1 DVVVGDRRGEVGL
14 AGAAAAVEEDPG
26 GARALRVARVLHR
39 QGARGRDVA
48 VDAGVEVLEG
58 LVLERA
64 EVADAQQLL
73 VLAPLLLAH
82 AALAGDQAPE
92 VGVGDR
98 HLEAHVAGVEADR
111 ALRRGLRRGPVA
123 SAGTF
128 RDRTFQILEDV
139 RDAAHLC
146 PALRSPTSPGWPGC
160 SASSACCS

>member
-1 DVVVGDRRGEVGL
+1 MGDVVIGDCGGEMSL
-14 AGAAAAVEEDPG
+14 AGATSPEKANPRRAG
-26 GARALRVARVLHR
+26 ALRVLSILTSDCPCPPNVSI
-39 QGARGRDVA
+39 
-48 VDAGVEVLEG
+48 DASIEILEG

-82 AALAGDQAPE
+82 TALAGDQPPE

-128 RDRTFQILEDV
+128 RDRTFQILED
-139 RDAAHLC
+139 
-146 PALRSPTSPGWPGC
+146 
-160 SASSACCS
+160 